1 MLNPDREEDD
11 MADESPPLNREQ
23 RRAQKFHR
31 RGAAR
36 QDNLQTQRENNSGFL
51 GTPPA
56 PSPDALEGEAVSTTQ
71 DPALMAVS
79 GAGGAVEADGAD
91 EADEV
96 DERDSSQEGTHPDD
110 QPAT

>member
-56 PSPDALEGEAVSTTQ
+56 PSPDAPLEGEAVSTTQ
-71 DPALMAVS
+71 DPAQVAVS
-79 GAGGAVEADGAD
+79 GAGGAVEADA
-91 EADEV
+91 ADEV
-96 DERDSSQEGTHPDD
+96 DEVDSSREGTHLDD